1 MTQWV
6 FQPEPNTALAISGSE
21 ALFPVRRVYCVGRNY
36 AEHAKEMGHSGRE
49 APFFFTK
56 PANSLVQILENREG
70 IIQYP
75 PRTHELHFE
84 IELVVALN
92 SGGSNLTVEQ
102 AADAIWGYAVGVD
115 LTRRDLQAQ
124 AKEKGRPWDVA
135 KGFDQAAPI
144 GQLYPRAQTGLL
156 EKGSILLDVNGARKQ
171 QGDLSQMIWS
181 AAECVAELS
190 TYFELKAGDVLMTGT
205 PAGVGALQPGDHVMG
220 SIQGLG
226 QLSFRITD

>member
-6 FQPEPNTALAISGSE
+6 FQPEPHTALVVAQSE

-36 AEHAKEMGHSGRE
+36 VEHAKEMGHSGRE
-49 APFFFTK
+49 APFFFAK

-75 PRTHELHFE
+75 SRTQDLHHEL
-84 IELVVALN
+84 ELVVALG
-92 SGGSNLTVEQ
+92 SGGSHLSVEQ
-102 AADAIWGYAVGVD
+102 ATETIWGYAVGVD
-115 LTRRDLQAQ
+115 LTRRDLQAA

-144 GQLYPRAQTGLL
+144 GLLYPRSQTGLL
-156 EKGSILLDVNGARKQ
+156 TKGLMYLDVNGNRRQ

-181 AAECVAELS
+181 VAECIAELS
-190 TYFELKAGDVLMTGT
+190 TYFELKAGDLLMTGT
-205 PAGVGALQPGDHVMG
+205 PAGVGALQPGDHVLG
-220 SIQGLG
+220 TIEGLG
-226 QLSFRITD
+226 QLSFRIA

>member
-6 FQPEPNTALAISGSE
+6 FEPEPTTALVVAQSE

-36 AEHAKEMGHSGRE
+36 AEHAQEMGHSGRE

-75 PRTHELHFE
+75 PRTNDLHHE
-84 IELVVALN
+84 IELVVALG

-102 AADAIWGYAVGVD
+102 ATDAIWGYAIGVD
-115 LTRRDLQAQ
+115 LTRRDLQAA

-144 GQLYPRAQTGLL
+144 GLLHPISQTGLL
-156 EKGSILLDVNGARKQ
+156 TQGPILLDVNGVRKQ
-171 QGDLSQMIWS
+171 QGDLDQMIWS
-181 AAECVAELS
+181 VAECIAELS
-190 TYFELKAGDVLMTGT
+190 TYFELKAGDLLMTGT
-205 PAGVGALQPGDHVMG
+205 PAGVAALQRGDHVVG
-220 SIQGLG
+220 SIEGLG
-226 QLSFRITD
+226 QLSFRVNQ

>member
-49 APFFFTK
+49 APFFLTK

-75 PRTHELHFE
+75 PRTNELHFE
-84 IELVVALN
+84 IELVDALS

-144 GQLYPRAQTGLL
+144 GQLYPRAQT
-156 EKGSILLDVNGARKQ
+156 DRKSTR
-171 QGDLSQMIWS
+171 LNSS
-181 AAECVAELS
+181 HVAISYAVFCL
-190 TYFELKAGDVLMTGT
+190 
-205 PAGVGALQPGDHVMG
+205 
-220 SIQGLG
+220 
-226 QLSFRITD
+226 